1 MKKHFRIF
9 AAFLTF
15 ALLISIHSLSMAQA
29 NPGAPPPP
37 PPPGGHNLSGNQ
49 QAGGA
54 PIGNGTVILLTLA
67 AAYAL
72 RKAYEWRQA
81 KDEVTE

>member
-1 MKKHFRIF
+1 MKPNFKILLI
-9 AAFLTF
+9 A
-15 ALLISIHSLSMAQA
+15 ALLVTAPLFMFAQHPPS
-29 NPGAPPPP
+29 PGDTPP
-37 PPPGGHNLSGNQ
+37 LSGKEVGGPP
-49 QAGGA
+49 AGA

>member
-1 MKKHFRIF
+1 MKPNFKILLI
-9 AAFLTF
+9 A
-15 ALLISIHSLSMAQA
+15 ALLVTAPLFMFAQPF
-29 NPGAPPPP
+29 PGDPKPGTEVGGPP
-37 PPPGGHNLSGNQ
+37 
-49 QAGGA
+49 AGA